1 MTRVVLLGPPG
12 CGKGTQ
18 AARLS
23 RMLEIP
29 AISTGDMLRAE
40 MQQGTSLGKAA
51 QECVRRGELVADDIM
66 IGMIE
71 QRLQQPD
78 AQAGFLLDGFPR
90 TVAQAD
96 ALAACTDIDDVVELR
111 CDSEVIVERMSG
123 RRIHPASGRVYH
135 VRHNPPRSDNVD
147 DITGEPLAERDDD
160 REEIVRERLQVYAR
174 STAPLSGHYAAA
186 GGRPR
191 HHIVAAEGDIDEITE
206 RIARILKR

>member
-1 MTRVVLLGPPG
+1 MARVILLGPPG

-18 AARLS
+18 AARLG
-23 RMLEIP
+23 RMLAVP

-51 QECVRRGELVADDIM
+51 QECVTRGELVADDIM

-78 AQAGFLLDGFPR
+78 AAVGFLLDGFPR

-96 ALAACTDIDDVVELR
+96 ALAARIDIDDVVELR
-111 CDSEVIVERMSG
+111 CASQIIVERMGG

-135 VRHNPPRSDNVD
+135 VRHNPPRQDGLD
-147 DITGEPLAERDDD
+147 DVTGEPLVVRADD
-160 REEIVRERLQVYAR
+160 REEVVRERLRVYEE
-174 STAPLSGHYAAA
+174 STAPLSDYYAAA
-186 GGRPR
+186 GRPR
-191 HHIVAAEGDIDEITE
+191 HHVVAAEGDIDAITE
-206 RIARILKR
+206 RIARILKG